1 MIPNE
6 LNITLGSAREKN
18 PELKQA
24 IESEPGTQQLWSYST
39 VLEGLSRNAGI
50 HAAGVVIGDRD
61 LSEILP
67 LARGKENE
75 VITQYSMEPLTDLGM
90 LKMDFLGLKTL
101 TVIRD
106 AEELIRRKTPDFD
119 IEKVPV
125 DDQAAFD
132 VLNRGETVGIFQF
145 EGGMSR
151 YCRNFGFNS
160 LDDMN
165 ALCALYR
172 PGPMALIPDY
182 IKRKKGQM
190 KINYDHPLL
199 EKVAKETY
207 GILIYQEQVQQAA
220 NLLAGYSL
228 GQADLLRRAMG
239 KKDKEK
245 MAKERVNFIAGCRE
259 HNDIPEKKAE
269 AIFDLLE
276 KFADYGFNKSH
287 SAAYSLISYRMC
299 WLKAHYPV
307 EFMCA
312 VLSNEVDDTDKISFY
327 VDEAKRMGLTIL
339 PPDLNKSMLKFAPEE
354 HDGHMAV
361 RFGLSGIKNVGE
373 ASMGEAITERES
385 RGPFG
390 SLEDFAARMDPRAV
404 NRKSMECLVKC
415 GAFDFTGEER
425 AQMVEDLEPVLAA
438 SASAHRDRSAGQQ
451 SLFGAESLPQTAR
464 AGGRHR
470 ARPFAEAELLSFEKE
485 LLGFY
490 VTAHPLDPYRSSLDN
505 PKFTKVSDL
514 EEMDDRA
521 TVTVAGLVD
530 AVEKK
535 YTKSTGKPC
544 AFLTLEDFSG
554 KVEVRVWSEAFE
566 KYLSQLVPGKV
577 LQITG
582 RLDKR
587 DDKPAVTA
595 SELKSVPPGE
605 GHEKPVVLR
614 LPAGRSGRREMEDLR
629 SAVLD
634 FPGRRPLVLEFVA
647 RDGRTRRVRAADQFK
662 VGSEEKLRAALNG
675 LLVN

>member
-1 MIPNE
+1 YGDGDRIAKMIPNE
-6 LNITLGSAREKN
+6 LNITLDSAREKN

-106 AEELIRRKTPDFD
+106 AEELIRREEPAFD

-151 YCRNFGFNS
+151 YCRNFGFTS

-182 IKRKKGQM
+182 IKRKKGQT

-245 MAKERVNFIAGCRE
+245 MAKERVNFIEGCQK
-259 HNDIPEKKAE
+259 HNDIPEKKAA

-327 VDEAKRMGLTIL
+327 VDEAKRMGLDIL
-339 PPDLNKSMLKFAPEE
+339 PPDLNKSRLKFAPEE
-354 HDGHMAV
+354 HDGKMAI

-373 ASMGEAITERES
+373 AAMADAVTEREA
-385 RGPFG
+385 RGAFA

-438 SASAHRDRSAGQQ
+438 SASAHRDRNAGQQ
-451 SLFGAESLPQTAR
+451 SLFGEEGIAVTAR
-464 AGGRHR
+464 GGGRRR
-470 ARPFAEAELLSFEKE
+470 ARPFTEAELLSFEKE

-490 VTAHPLDPYRSSLDN
+490 VTAHPLDPYRGSLEN
-505 PKFTKVSDL
+505 PKFTKVAAL

-521 TVTVAGLVD
+521 TVTVAGLLD

-535 YTKSTGKPC
+535 FTKSTGKPC

-566 KYLSQLVPGKV
+566 KYASQLVAGKV
-577 LQITG
+577 VQVTG

-595 SELKSVPPGE
+595 SELKSVPLAE
-605 GHEKPVVLR
+605 GQELPVILR
-614 LPAGRSGRREMEDLR
+614 LPAGRAGRRE
-629 SAVLD
+629 
-634 FPGRRPLVLEFVA
+634 
-647 RDGRTRRVRAADQFK
+647 
-662 VGSEEKLRAALNG
+662 
-675 LLVN
+675 